1 MAKNKEE
8 EANFDSI
15 AAAMASGNTAELDRL
30 MASENTESEEV
41 EETEEV
47 APPEAEIDPDQS
59 SEDQGEESETEEV
72 EDASS
77 VIEAADT
84 NAASP
89 APVEVEDLKKELHK
103 YKSDAG
109 RVPFMQRRLVE
120 LERELLA
127 VKARTAVS
135 ATSNPADLS
144 TVELD
149 KETQDQIEEL
159 RSIDPI
165 LAKTLERVAKS
176 AVASAAS
183 KVDNAVN
190 TFTQHDQEI
199 EDSRFF
205 DEQKSALV
213 QAVPQADAIFASP
226 EWREWKQSL
235 SPGRRAMA
243 ESAYAEEVTQA
254 IYAFAGDMQQR
265 YGNANAQ
272 QVTPP
277 AQEADAVT
285 QARQRKVNTSA
296 EVRTPSAKAA
306 APFDEDKLFAEMYKT
321 IGKENH
327 LY

>member
-1 MAKNKEE
+1 MAKKKE

-15 AAAMASGNTAELDRL
+15 AAAMASGNTTEVDRL
-30 MASENTESEEV
+30 MAIEEEV
-41 EETEEV
+41 DTETEEETEEV
-47 APPEAEIDPDQS
+47 ATPEAEVDPDQPS
-59 SEDQGEESETEEV
+59 DDQEEESETEEV
-72 EDASS
+72 KDEASD
-77 VIEAADT
+77 EAAKA
-84 NAASP
+84 AASA
-89 APVEVEDLKKELHK
+89 APVELEELRKELHK

-120 LERELLA
+120 MERELLA

-135 ATSNPADLS
+135 GASTPADLGA
-144 TVELD
+144 VELD
-149 KETQDQIEEL
+149 KETQEQIEEL

-176 AVASAAS
+176 AVAAAAS
-183 KVDNAVN
+183 KVDTAVS
-190 TFTQHDQEI
+190 TFTQHDQEL
-199 EDSRFF
+199 EDNRFYE
-205 DEQKSALV
+205 EQKIALV

-235 SPGRRAMA
+235 SPGRKAMA

-254 IYAFAGDMQQR
+254 IYAFAADMQRQH
-265 YGNANAQ
+265 GTAPAQ

-277 AQEADAVT
+277 AQEADAVAE
-285 QARQRKVNTSA
+285 ARQRKVATSA
-296 EVRTPSAKAA
+296 EVKNPSAKGSV
-306 APFDEDKLFAEMYKT
+306 PFDEEKLFAEMYKN